1 MGTLLDAGDRP
12 ARSGRFVGGARRRNH
27 RIVIAG
33 RQPGFIEQH
42 GLWRDDQRAR
52 VADVLRTV
60 ADANVEVVRVGFA
73 DQHGIVRGKTIVAS
87 EFTRALRDG
96 YNITTTLLLKDT
108 SHQTVFPVFTAGS
121 GIGMP
126 EVQGAGDMVMVPD
139 PGTFHILPWAPHSGW
154 ILSDLYFRDGSEVP
168 FSTRAIYR
176 RQIDRLAADGYDFL
190 AGLEVEFHLFRL
202 DDAHL
207 RIDDSGEPGAPGTPP
222 AVSLLTQGYQYLTE
236 SRYDQM
242 DDILEILRKHLTGL
256 GLPVRSLECEFGPSQ
271 VELTFGARCG
281 MEAPDMMILLRNA
294 IKQVARRHGH
304 HATFMCR
311 PRIPN
316 VMSSG
321 WHLHQSL
328 VDRRTGANAFATAP
342 GSTEPL
348 TAIGL
353 HYLGGLLAHARAA
366 AVFSTPTINGYRRF
380 RSHSLAPDRALWGV
394 DNKAAMIRLYGGPGD
409 PATHLENRV
418 GEPAA
423 NPYLYMASQIVAGLD
438 GMRNA
443 TDPGPSADAP
453 YETPATPLPTS
464 LDAALA
470 ALREDTAF
478 RTAFGAGFIDYIVR
492 IKDAESARFQ
502 REVSEWEH
510 REYFDLF

>member
-1 MGTLLDAGDRP
+1 MGGT
-12 ARSGRFVGGARRRNH
+12 RRRGNH
-27 RIVIAG
+27 RIVIG
-33 RQPGFIEQH
+33 GQESGFIEQH

-52 VADVLRTV
+52 VADVLRAV

-87 EFTRALRDG
+87 EFGRALRDG

-126 EVQGAGDMVMVPD
+126 EVQGAGDMLMVPD
-139 PGTFHILPWAPHSGW
+139 PSTFRILPWAPHSGW

-202 DDAHL
+202 EDAHL
-207 RIDDSGEPGAPGTPP
+207 RIDDSGQPGAPGTPP
-222 AVSLLTQGYQYLTE
+222 TVSLLTQGYQYLTE
-236 SRYDQM
+236 LRYDRM

-271 VELTFGARCG
+271 VELTFGACSG

-316 VMSSG
+316 MMSSG

-328 VDRRTGANAFATAP
+328 VDRRTGANAFATA
-342 GSTEPL
+342 
-348 TAIGL
+348 
-353 HYLGGLLAHARAA
+353 
-366 AVFSTPTINGYRRF
+366 
-380 RSHSLAPDRALWGV
+380 
-394 DNKAAMIRLYGGPGD
+394 
-409 PATHLENRV
+409 
-418 GEPAA
+418 
-423 NPYLYMASQIVAGLD
+423 
-438 GMRNA
+438 
-443 TDPGPSADAP
+443 
-453 YETPATPLPTS
+453 
-464 LDAALA
+464 
-470 ALREDTAF
+470 
-478 RTAFGAGFIDYIVR
+478 
-492 IKDAESARFQ
+492 
-502 REVSEWEH
+502 
-510 REYFDLF
+510 